1 MTSNS
6 ILEEIRR
13 LHDTG
18 QNGILALAGSGR
30 ERVDVFFRDGLI
42 DAVSSNLE
50 AYRLG
55 NYLLK
60 SGRFETRDLD
70 TTQSEAKQERILF
83 GEAVVRRRLLDE
95 VEMAETVRDQGIE
108 LLEHVLGNDFSV
120 DSFTVVFRSYSI
132 PARISFPH
140 LLLETCRN
148 ANELFEAVPGT
159 KIVLSDTPDLAAYPW
174 EPHELSVL
182 AQLQTPNTFEGLV
195 SATGTQQKALRKILA
210 ILSKLGVVEFVAP
223 SDVDIEQPIA
233 GSAALVKSSEFAFE
247 QLIPVVT
254 NPVLS
259 EKLTVARNES
269 SFTSEQFRTLKVCIR
284 QADHAAPLKVIA
296 VSSPEPQDGKSLIS
310 ANLAFSFAMDPGQR
324 TIILD
329 CDFRNASLQ
338 KYLGVLSEPGCL
350 QYLTEGNLSP
360 YCFVRRIQNLY
371 FLTTGGMVR
380 NPIEILSMQ
389 KMKQLIERLRKDFD
403 TIILDCPPFTPI
415 ADARIVTE
423 FSDALIMVLRRGRT
437 SYTSTDRAFK
447 SADRNKLLGVVFNDV
462 QPMLFHTY
470 HNFEYYGKN
479 PTVYATVQKSAKKYL
494 KS

>member
-1 MTSNS
+1 MTSNSINS

-70 TTQSEAKQERILF
+70 TAQSEAKQEKILF

-108 LLEHVLGNDFSV
+108 LLEHVLGNNFSV

-140 LLLETCRN
+140 LLLESCRN

-195 SATGTQQKALRKILA
+195 SATGMQQKALRKL
-210 ILSKLGVVEFVAP
+210 LPF
-223 SDVDIEQPIA
+223 
-233 GSAALVKSSEFAFE
+233 
-247 QLIPVVT
+247 
-254 NPVLS
+254 
-259 EKLTVARNES
+259 
-269 SFTSEQFRTLKVCIR
+269 FR
-284 QADHAAPLKVIA
+284 
-296 VSSPEPQDGKSLIS
+296 
-310 ANLAFSFAMDPGQR
+310 NLA
-324 TIILD
+324 
-329 CDFRNASLQ
+329 
-338 KYLGVLSEPGCL
+338 
-350 QYLTEGNLSP
+350 
-360 YCFVRRIQNLY
+360 
-371 FLTTGGMVR
+371 
-380 NPIEILSMQ
+380 
-389 KMKQLIERLRKDFD
+389 
-403 TIILDCPPFTPI
+403 
-415 ADARIVTE
+415 
-423 FSDALIMVLRRGRT
+423 
-437 SYTSTDRAFK
+437 
-447 SADRNKLLGVVFNDV
+447 
-462 QPMLFHTY
+462 
-470 HNFEYYGKN
+470 
-479 PTVYATVQKSAKKYL
+479 
-494 KS
+494 